1 MKKLKVTKLQGSYK
15 TLIEEGTG
23 LDVKDLYEKGA
34 AAVILDNKSTNRNLT
49 FNPTPRK
56 RLDSNTL
63 IFNVFDYERFR
74 MGFPE
79 LCYNIVISDLNEEKQ

>member
-74 MGFPE
+74 MGLPE